1 MPKVT
6 EEHRVARRQQI
17 VDAARICVCEQGFH
31 KTTMADVIRESGLS
45 AGAVYGYFKSKDEI
59 VAAIA
64 DDALSAVDQLFQ
76 EMLATEGQLT
86 PAAALRRTLDFVVE
100 MAEQHSTDPTRVG
113 VQAWAEALHNE
124 AIFATASAK
133 YRMLRGHFAEVARRA
148 QADGTIAADAN
159 PEYVGQVMFGL
170 IPGFILQRLILGDVT
185 PESYSAG
192 LAALLERPL
201 ASSTSPDSPG
211 LR

>member
-17 VDAARICVCEQGFH
+17 VDAARTCVGEQGFH

-64 DDALSAVDQLFQ
+64 DDALSSVDLLFQ
-76 EMLATEGQLT
+76 EMLAAEGPLT
-86 PAAALRRTLDFVVE
+86 PAGALRKTLDFVVGL
-100 MAEQHSTDPTRVG
+100 AERHGTDVTRVG

-124 AIFATASAK
+124 AIFAIASEK

-185 PESYSAG
+185 PESYSSG
-192 LAALLERPL
+192 LAALLERP
-201 ASSTSPDSPG
+201 
-211 LR
+211 